1 MEVVNEVDRFF
12 LSSQSCRVNALLRD
26 VGFTPVACDAC
37 NGQIT
42 SGFFVVV
49 MGCRHRFHVKCFE
62 DHFKDSQVEEPDEK
76 VAPKDSQAEA
86 STDAG
91 ACNRRCPP
99 LVCPSRN
106 CAQALVFGW
115 ARQSK

>member
-49 MGCRHRFHVKCFE
+49 MGCR
-62 DHFKDSQVEEPDEK
+62 
-76 VAPKDSQAEA
+76 
-86 STDAG
+86 T
-91 ACNRRCPP
+91 RR
-99 LVCPSRN
+99 SRN
-106 CAQALVFGW
+106 RTRKWRPKILRQKRAPMPVHATEDARRSFVRAATAL
-115 ARQSK
+115 RL